1 MLGFPFYFVLITVMM
16 IVTYTYF
23 IIFFRTSK
31 YQLRKQQRHLLK
43 LKHENEIGKTAM
55 LPHPPSFLS

>member
-43 LKHENEIGKTAM
+43 TET
-55 LPHPPSFLS
+55 